1 VILFKFATEIKG
13 LSKVSAHEGWLNAE
27 SMSFG
32 VGRSIPQPTGGSA
45 KREPSPPSVSE
56 VTFTRT
62 ADQASPELFAQACG
76 GESLGTCT
84 IHLLQV
90 SGQDTKIFLT
100 ILLEEAMVSSYS
112 ASTSGDN
119 PSESVSV
126 NFTKISC
133 QYDTFDGKKVVTGT
147 PKKWDLAVNKPY

>member
-1 VILFKFATEIKG
+1 MILFKFATEIKG
-13 LSKVSAHEGWLNAE
+13 LAKVSKHEGWLNAD

-45 KREPSPPSVSE
+45 KREPSPPSLSE
-56 VTFTRT
+56 VTFSRA

-90 SGQDTKIFLT
+90 SGQETRVFLT

-112 ASTSGDN
+112 ATSSGDN
-119 PSESVSV
+119 PGESVSV
-126 NFTKISC
+126 NFTKVSV

>member
-13 LSKVSAHEGWLNAE
+13 LAKVSGHEGWLNAD
-27 SMSFG
+27 SISFG

-56 VTFTRT
+56 VVLSR
-62 ADQASPELFAQACG
+62 ASDQASPELFAQACG

-84 IHLLQV
+84 IHFLQV
-90 SGQDTKIFLT
+90 SGSDTRVYLT
-100 ILLEEAMVSSYS
+100 ILLEETMVSSFS
-112 ASTSGDN
+112 ASSGGDN
-119 PSESVSV
+119 PSESVSL
-126 NFTKISC
+126 NFIKMSV